1 MFDKLGGLQKY
12 WYVVGNSIEL
22 KKNQSIKKKIHGVP
36 LLLWRNKNNIIF
48 CLLDVCPHKKSPL
61 EVENYAK
68 SEIRCPYHGWKFDEK
83 GFLIDIPSDSQLT
96 QKIKC
101 KLSNYDIKEL
111 NGFIYVSLD
120 SSDKTIEPF
129 DISLEQNGKW
139 KYYHTSKIFHT
150 TEELLIENF
159 MDATHTPTIH
169 NKLIRRASNK
179 TTHEI
184 TLTQNDCII
193 RASYKETVE
202 KIAFGLRF
210 ILGKNYVVSHTDTF
224 LLPNIV
230 KVDYYLNGKHRFNAL
245 IACTEIEE
253 GKILANIRL
262 AVNFGFLNHFILKI
276 LPLVTKKVL
285 KQDFDITEKQYNNIK
300 SFSEL
305 KTHSVSYDKIFQKVN
320 TLRKNIKE
328 KKDVKKTE
336 STSIIEITI

>member
-1 MFDKLGGLQKY
+1 MFDKLGGLKKY

-22 KKNQSIKKKIHGVP
+22 KKNQSIKKKIHGIP
-36 LLLWRNKNNIIF
+36 LLLWRNNSNTIY
-48 CLLDVCPHKKSPL
+48 CLLDICPHKKSPL
-61 EVENYAK
+61 DVSNYTK
-68 SEIRCPYHGWKFDEK
+68 NEIRCPYHGWKFDEK
-83 GFLIDIPSDSQLT
+83 GSLIDIPSDSHLT

-101 KLSNYDIKEL
+101 KLANYEIKEV
-111 NGFIYVSLD
+111 NGFIYILLD

-129 DISLEQNGKW
+129 DTSLEQNAKW
-139 KYYHTSKIFHT
+139 QYFHTSKIFHT

-169 NKLIRRASNK
+169 NKLIRRDSNK
-179 TTHEI
+179 TKHQI
-184 TLTQNDCII
+184 TLTQNDYII
-193 RASYKETVE
+193 QASYKETVE

-245 IACTEIEE
+245 IACTETEE
-253 GKILANIRL
+253 GKVLANIRL
-262 AVNFGFLNHFILKI
+262 AVNFGYLNHFILKI
-276 LPLVTKKVL
+276 LPFATKKVL
-285 KQDFDITEKQYNNIK
+285 KQDFDITEKQYTNIK

-320 TLRKNIKE
+320 TLRQNIKE
-328 KKDVKKTE
+328 EKTVITE
-336 STSIIEITI
+336 STTIIDITI